1 MSEIKAHSILYK
13 SRDKYDRFNCISI
26 NYKLCDKN
34 FRSLFTFSDSA
45 REKLLFSAGDKS
57 PVLLCTC
64 NRTELYCF
72 GSISAA
78 IKLLSDN
85 IADHIDPEELKRRL
99 MIFSGEGAVKHL
111 FSVACGIESMVIGED
126 EILGQIKSAY
136 AYSKERIALSAECN
150 MIFQSAVTTAKRIKT
165 ETELSKTSVSTAT
178 LAAKCAAKLCENVTV
193 MLIGASGKIGTSLLK
208 DLLSYKNVKVL
219 ATSRSHNREFELA
232 SENPSLEIIPYDKRY
247 DYINRCDCV
256 ISATTS
262 PHFTLT
268 ADRIR
273 INAADEKMPK
283 LFIDLAVPNDIDP
296 AVTDKGAKLV
306 DIDYFSKLAEENNAQ
321 KLDSVERAKAMIEE
335 DMDELKKQLAFHS
348 FLLRFSDVEAD
359 LESLSAKE
367 FFFKLKSELS
377 GDAFLQV
384 IKVIDEL
391 NFSDNSDKQK
401 QGGK

>member
-1 MSEIKAHSILYK
+1 MSEIKAHSLLN
-13 SRDKYDRFNCISI
+13 RVEYDRFNCISI

-34 FRSLFTFSDSA
+34 FRSLFTFSDSTS
-45 REKLLFSAGDKS
+45 EKLLFSAGDKS

-72 GSISAA
+72 GGISAA

-268 ADRIR
+268 ADRI
-273 INAADEKMPK
+273 NTAETQMPK
-283 LFIDLAVPNDIDP
+283 LFIDIAVPNDIDP

-348 FLLRFSDVEAD
+348 FLPRFSAMEAD
-359 LESLSAKE
+359 LERLSAKE
-367 FFFKLKSELS
+367 LFFKLKSELS

-384 IKVIDEL
+384 IKVL
-391 NFSDNSDKQK
+391 NDLEILDNFDKPK